1 MRGLLAFLLVIVGAL
16 IVATALTYP
25 AYQLIHPWVPA
36 WRFDKIGT
44 RLFDLVLLGGVW
56 LLVRALRLQ
65 GAQAWGYGIARP
77 LFVQQFLAGVG
88 LGCLSM
94 LPVSLAMVALG
105 VRPLAA
111 SIDGVT
117 VLHALGAGAGSGLVV
132 GLLEETLFRGLM
144 HGAVVG
150 RSPRPLTGIL
160 AVALL
165 YAAVHFLASV
175 HIAHAAVTPH
185 SGLDLLAGTLAEFSA
200 PQRMMDAFLALTAV
214 GLLLG
219 LVRAWTGNIALPA
232 GLHAGWVFVMRATIG
247 LTVLPDT
254 SAHGWLISHHDGYTG
269 WLVLLASVAFTG
281 IAVGGRR
288 HFRRWRART

>member
-1 MRGLLAFLLVIVGAL
+1 MRGLLGFLLVIVGAL
-16 IVATALTYP
+16 LVATALTYP
-25 AYQLIHPWVPA
+25 AYQLIHPWVPV

-56 LLVRALRLQ
+56 LLVRILRLR

-77 LFVQQFLAGVG
+77 LFVQQFLAGIG

-105 VRPLAA
+105 LRPLAP
-111 SIDGVT
+111 SIGLDT
-117 VLHALGAGAGSGLVV
+117 ILHGLAAGAGSGLVV

-144 HGAVVG
+144 HGAVIG
-150 RSPRPLTGIL
+150 RSPRPAAGIL
-160 AVALL
+160 AVALI
-165 YAAVHFLASV
+165 YAAVHFLAGV
-175 HIAHAAVTPH
+175 RIEHEAVTPH
-185 SGLDLLAGTLAEFSA
+185 SGLDLLAGTLAEFST
-200 PQRMMDAFLALTAV
+200 PQHMVDAFLALTSV
-214 GLLLG
+214 GILLG

-247 LTVLPDT
+247 VTILPDT
-254 SAHGWLISHHDGYTG
+254 STHGWLISRHDGYTG
-269 WLVLLASVAFTG
+269 WLVLFASIVFIG

-288 HFRRWRART
+288 HFRRFRARS